1 MRRHG
6 SPQELERIRLKA
18 VELHQQGMA
27 MDDIA
32 ESLDRCLRWVQGAL
46 KQFRERGESGLR
58 HKPHVG
64 RQPKLSTNQRQQL
77 LTRILKGGRANG
89 FDTDLWTAPRVRE
102 LIQRVFRVNYH
113 VHHVPK
119 LLQQLGLSCRKPE
132 RRARQQDEAAIAS
145 WTRCDW
151 RRVKKTPVR

>member
-27 MDDIA
+27 IGEIA
-32 ESLDRCLRWVQGAL
+32 VSLDRSVRWVQGAL
-46 KQFRERGESGLR
+46 KQFRERGEAGLL
-58 HKPHVG
+58 HKPHAG
-64 RQPKLSTNQRQQL
+64 REPKLSAQQRRQL
-77 LTRILKGGRANG
+77 VTRILKGGRANG

-102 LIQRVFRVNYH
+102 LIHRVFGVDYH

-132 RRARQQDEAAIAS
+132 RRARQQDEVAIAD
-145 WTRCDW
+145 WTRCGW
-151 RRVKKTPVR
+151 RRIKKTPVR